1 MSNNV
6 RPPIP
11 DFGAA
16 QDLTHAPQ
24 HIRDARR
31 EPVPMRPYE
40 VKARVQVTIRQSC
53 VYPNGR
59 LWVARLAADDHAGKG
74 QIGEKEMVAIKALD
88 FRGVETIS
96 QILISLDD
104 LPTLLQGLVAMYRLT
119 GATQEDVNAL
129 CAPKESTRHV
139 R

>member
-40 VKARVQVTIRQSC
+40 VKARVQVTIRQSS

-59 LWVARLAADDHAGKG
+59 LWVALLAADDHAGKG
-74 QIGEKEMVAIKALD
+74 QVGEKEMVAIKALD

-96 QILISLDD
+96 SKEPELIIVK
-104 LPTLLQGLVAMYRLT
+104 PQCRVRT
-119 GATQEDVNAL
+119 
-129 CAPKESTRHV
+129 STRDIG